1 MSVVNTVC
9 TSCVIECAGPLWT
22 SEWQIYNSEVTKV
35 FFFHVFISN
44 YCACKH
50 LENIGIIPMT
60 SYKDV
65 GSWKCIGPAQLPTTQ
80 GIGSIC
86 SRVGLKRKLIWAPR
100 WREPDESRQ
109 WESEGGWRDIIHLV
123 SEWHHPPGAGV
134 TSSTWCQTGIIHPVF
149 YTNMVLGTICPMQL
163 MGGGGHKFSCE
174 LWVILQ
180 SADGLLDDLSVWP
193 DGLSVINKAE
203 THLIHDC
210 WVCEMVNYVRLRFSS
225 QHMMMYT
232 VLDYLAFIL
241 IYLHLFHL

>member
-1 MSVVNTVC
+1 MYSEHRLHWQYCLNWKCHAVGAIYFASVVYSLQVCWDMSVVNTVC

-163 MGGGGHKFSCE
+163 MGGGG
-174 LWVILQ
+174 IN
-180 SADGLLDDLSVWP
+180 SV
-193 DGLSVINKAE
+193 
-203 THLIHDC
+203 
-210 WVCEMVNYVRLRFSS
+210 VNCG
-225 QHMMMYT
+225 
-232 VLDYLAFIL
+232 
-241 IYLHLFHL
+241 